1 MGVVAL
7 AEDRSDPAA
16 QAETEDH
23 LAAVALGA
31 TKFLQLQYHTV

>member
-1 MGVVAL
+1 MVVVAL
-7 AEDRSDPAA
+7 AEDRSVSAA

-31 TKFLQLQYHTV
+31 AKITPFRHHTV